1 MAQPWMRV
9 DRARSWCR
17 ATGCAVRD
25 RSSPPRTD
33 LESTAALLDLVRKG
47 DRAARERLASRYV
60 QVLKRLA
67 HGRLPGRARDLLD
80 TDDLV
85 QVTVIRALDH
95 VEAFEPRHEGAF
107 LAYMR
112 RILLNQ
118 IRDEIRRVARRPGR
132 TDLEEDLPAPGRSP
146 LEDAIGRET
155 VERYDAALIR
165 LTDEQREAVVLRLE
179 LGFTYQQ
186 IAEALGH
193 GSPNAVRMMVTRAL
207 VRMGECMG
215 ELGRIDER

>member
-1 MAQPWMRV
+1 MR
-9 DRARSWCR
+9 DPP
-17 ATGCAVRD
+17 
-25 RSSPPRTD
+25 SPPRTD
-33 LESTAALLDLVRKG
+33 LESTATLLDLVRQG
-47 DRAARERLASRYV
+47 DKAARERLASRYIH
-60 QVLKRLA
+60 VLKRLA

-95 VEAFEPRHEGAF
+95 VEAFEPRREGAF

-112 RILLNQ
+112 RILLNL
-118 IRDEIRRVARRPGR
+118 IRDEIRRVAREPGGR
-132 TDLEEDLPAPGRSP
+132 ASLEDDLPALGRSP

-155 VERYDAALIR
+155 VERYEAALDR

-186 IAEALGH
+186 IADALGH
-193 GSPNAVRMMVTRAL
+193 GSSNAARMMVTRAL
-207 VRMGECMG
+207 VRLSEGMGDR
-215 ELGRIDER
+215 GRIGER